1 MLCGVR
7 LSRAWYGYRAH
18 IIYNVLIRSC
28 HRLGEGQG
36 LRCVGLSACAYGHTL
51 AGVKADRG
59 VGGALL
65 LVLSSSASNAR
76 DRRTRV
82 DVKRLK
88 RVVVALLLKS

>member
-1 MLCGVR
+1 MRWVERVRVWAHACGR
-7 LSRAWYGYRAH
+7 
-18 IIYNVLIRSC
+18 
-28 HRLGEGQG
+28 EGG
-36 LRCVGLSACAYGHTL
+36 PGR
-51 AGVKADRG
+51 
-59 VGGALL
+59 GGALL

>member
-1 MLCGVR
+1 MRWVERVRVWAHACGR
-7 LSRAWYGYRAH
+7 
-18 IIYNVLIRSC
+18 
-28 HRLGEGQG
+28 E
-36 LRCVGLSACAYGHTL
+36 
-51 AGVKADRG
+51 ADRG
-59 VGGALL
+59 VEGALL